1 MPEWTASARTPR
13 LPLANPT
20 AALTTTSTT
29 AATSETSAVRRAVDI
44 RGVYSPRKVLFS
56 ASRSAIVPLVMGAS
70 TTGNGPSSDRS
81 QVRCLVVDDHAA
93 VREGVKMILTRD
105 REISVIGESGS
116 GDGAV
121 EMADKRRPDVIVM
134 DVRMDGMDGFEAT
147 RKILAAHPEIAVI
160 LYTAHGERGL
170 LAEGLDCGARGYV
183 LKDAPPDDIVRAVKR
198 VAEGGAYV
206 DPTLASELVAPK
218 ATERLPAL
226 SGREREILGLLANG
240 YSNPEIAQR
249 LFISPETVRTHV
261 RNAMTKLEADTRT
274 QAVALAL
281 RYEFID

>member
-1 MPEWTASARTPR
+1 MGSTGTNDRSG
-13 LPLANPT
+13 
-20 AALTTTSTT
+20 TT
-29 AATSETSAVRRAVDI
+29 R
-44 RGVYSPRKVLFS
+44 
-56 ASRSAIVPLVMGAS
+56 
-70 TTGNGPSSDRS
+70 GNG
-81 QVRCLVVDDHAA
+81 QVRCMVVDDHAA

-116 GDGAV
+116 GDGAI
-121 EMADKRRPDVIVM
+121 EMASKRRPDVIVM

-147 RKILAAHPEIAVI
+147 RRIVATMPEVAVI

-206 DPTLASELVAPK
+206 DPTLASELVTPK

-226 SGREREILGLLANG
+226 SAREREILSMLSNG
-240 YSNPEIAQR
+240 MSNPEIAAK

-281 RYEFID
+281 RYALID

>member
-1 MPEWTASARTPR
+1 M
-13 LPLANPT
+13 
-20 AALTTTSTT
+20 
-29 AATSETSAVRRAVDI
+29 
-44 RGVYSPRKVLFS
+44 
-56 ASRSAIVPLVMGAS
+56 
-70 TTGNGPSSDRS
+70 
-81 QVRCLVVDDHAA
+81 VVDDHAA
-93 VREGVKMILTRD
+93 IREGVKMILARD
-105 REISVIGESGS
+105 REISVIGEASS

-121 EMADKRRPDVIVM
+121 DMAERRRPDVILM
-134 DVRMDGMDGFEAT
+134 DVRMRGMDGFEAT
-147 RKILAAHPEIAVI
+147 RRITATHPAIAII

-183 LKDAPPDDIVRAVKR
+183 LKDAPPDDIIRAVKR

-206 DPTLASELVAPK
+206 DPTLASELVSPK

-226 SGREREILGLLANG
+226 STREREILGLLANG
-240 YSNPEIAQR
+240 FSNPEIASR

-281 RYEFID
+281 RHSLIE

>member
-1 MPEWTASARTPR
+1 MSSAQ
-13 LPLANPT
+13 
-20 AALTTTSTT
+20 
-29 AATSETSAVRRAVDI
+29 ETE
-44 RGVYSPRKVLFS
+44 
-56 ASRSAIVPLVMGAS
+56 RSGERQ
-70 TTGNGPSSDRS
+70 NG

-93 VREGVKMILTRD
+93 IREGVKMILARD
-105 REISVIGESGS
+105 REISVVGEASS
-116 GDGAV
+116 GDAAV
-121 EMADKRRPDVIVM
+121 EMAERRRPDVILM
-134 DVRMDGMDGFEAT
+134 DVRMRGMDGFEAT
-147 RKILAAHPEIAVI
+147 RQITAAHPNMAVI

-206 DPTLASELVAPK
+206 DPTLASELVSPK
-218 ATERLPAL
+218 ATERIPAL

-240 YSNPEIAQR
+240 FSNPEIAAR

-261 RNAMTKLEADTRT
+261 RNAMAKLEADTRT

-281 RYEFID
+281 RYALID

>member
-1 MPEWTASARTPR
+1 MAVPQASGGDGEVHT
-13 LPLANPT
+13 
-20 AALTTTSTT
+20 
-29 AATSETSAVRRAVDI
+29 
-44 RGVYSPRKVLFS
+44 
-56 ASRSAIVPLVMGAS
+56 
-70 TTGNGPSSDRS
+70 

-105 REISVIGESGS
+105 REISVIGESSS

-121 EMADKRRPDVIVM
+121 DMAEKRRPDVIVM
-134 DVRMDGMDGFEAT
+134 DVRMEGMDGFEAT
-147 RKILAAHPEIAVI
+147 RQITAAHPEMAVI

-183 LKDAPPDDIVRAVKR
+183 LKEAPPDDIVRAVKR

-206 DPTLASELVAPK
+206 DPTLASELVTPK

-240 YSNPEIAQR
+240 FSNPDIAQR

>member
-1 MPEWTASARTPR
+1 M
-13 LPLANPT
+13 
-20 AALTTTSTT
+20 
-29 AATSETSAVRRAVDI
+29 
-44 RGVYSPRKVLFS
+44 
-56 ASRSAIVPLVMGAS
+56 
-70 TTGNGPSSDRS
+70 
-81 QVRCLVVDDHAA
+81 VVDDHAA

-105 REISVIGESGS
+105 REITVIGESGT
-116 GDGAV
+116 GEAAI
-121 EMADKRRPDVIVM
+121 EMAVRRRPDVIVM
-134 DVRMDGMDGFEAT
+134 DVRMEGMDGFAAT
-147 RKILAAHPEIAVI
+147 RHILEADPGVAVI

-206 DPTLASELVAPK
+206 DPTLASELVTPR

-240 YSNPEIAQR
+240 MSNPEIAAQ

-261 RNAMTKLEADTRT
+261 RNAMQKLEADTRT

-281 RYEFID
+281 RYALID

>member
-1 MPEWTASARTPR
+1 MILLPMAVSQASGGDAEVRT
-13 LPLANPT
+13 
-20 AALTTTSTT
+20 
-29 AATSETSAVRRAVDI
+29 
-44 RGVYSPRKVLFS
+44 
-56 ASRSAIVPLVMGAS
+56 
-70 TTGNGPSSDRS
+70 

-105 REISVIGESGS
+105 REISVIGESSS

-121 EMADKRRPDVIVM
+121 DMAEKRRPDVIVM
-134 DVRMDGMDGFEAT
+134 DVRMEGMDGFEAT
-147 RKILAAHPEIAVI
+147 RQITAAHPEMAVI

-183 LKDAPPDDIVRAVKR
+183 LKEAPPDDIVRAVKR

-206 DPTLASELVAPK
+206 DPTLASELVTPK

-240 YSNPEIAQR
+240 FSNPDIAQR

>member
-1 MPEWTASARTPR
+1 M
-13 LPLANPT
+13 
-20 AALTTTSTT
+20 
-29 AATSETSAVRRAVDI
+29 
-44 RGVYSPRKVLFS
+44 
-56 ASRSAIVPLVMGAS
+56 
-70 TTGNGPSSDRS
+70 
-81 QVRCLVVDDHAA
+81 VVDDHAA

-105 REISVIGESGS
+105 REISVIGESGT
-116 GDGAV
+116 GEAAI
-121 EMADKRRPDVIVM
+121 EMAARRRPDVVVM
-134 DVRMDGMDGFEAT
+134 DVRMEGMDGFAAT
-147 RKILAAHPEIAVI
+147 RRILEADPSVAVI

-206 DPTLASELVAPK
+206 DPTLASELVSPR

-226 SGREREILGLLANG
+226 SGREREILGMLADG
-240 YSNPEIAQR
+240 MSNPDIAAQ

-261 RNAMTKLEADTRT
+261 RNAMQKLEADTRT

-281 RYEFID
+281 RYALID

>member
-1 MPEWTASARTPR
+1 MIP
-13 LPLANPT
+13 
-20 AALTTTSTT
+20 
-29 AATSETSAVRRAVDI
+29 
-44 RGVYSPRKVLFS
+44 G
-56 ASRSAIVPLVMGAS
+56 VMGAS
-70 TTGNGPSSDRS
+70 DTGNGPSADRS

-147 RKILAAHPEIAVI
+147 RKIIAAHPDIAVI

-206 DPTLASELVAPK
+206 DPSACLPCQAASARSWDCWRT
-218 ATERLPAL
+218 ATP
-226 SGREREILGLLANG
+226 
-240 YSNPEIAQR
+240 
-249 LFISPETVRTHV
+249 
-261 RNAMTKLEADTRT
+261 TR
-274 QAVALAL
+274 
-281 RYEFID
+281 R

>member
-1 MPEWTASARTPR
+1 MGSAG
-13 LPLANPT
+13 
-20 AALTTTSTT
+20 TTEGPGDT
-29 AATSETSAVRRAVDI
+29 
-44 RGVYSPRKVLFS
+44 RK
-56 ASRSAIVPLVMGAS
+56 
-70 TTGNGPSSDRS
+70 NGL
-81 QVRCLVVDDHAA
+81 VRCMVVDDHAA

-116 GDGAV
+116 GDGAI

-147 RKILAAHPEIAVI
+147 RCIMAAHPEMAVI

-183 LKDAPPDDIVRAVKR
+183 LKEAPPDDIVRAVKR
-198 VAEGGAYV
+198 VADGGAYV
-206 DPTLASELVAPK
+206 DPTLASELVSPRS
-218 ATERLPAL
+218 TERLPAL
-226 SGREREILGLLANG
+226 SAREREILGLLANG

-274 QAVALAL
+274 QPVALAL

>member
-1 MPEWTASARTPR
+1 
-13 LPLANPT
+13 
-20 AALTTTSTT
+20 
-29 AATSETSAVRRAVDI
+29 
-44 RGVYSPRKVLFS
+44 
-56 ASRSAIVPLVMGAS
+56 
-70 TTGNGPSSDRS
+70 
-81 QVRCLVVDDHAA
+81 
-93 VREGVKMILTRD
+93 
-105 REISVIGESGS
+105 
-116 GDGAV
+116 
-121 EMADKRRPDVIVM
+121 M

-147 RKILAAHPEIAVI
+147 RRIMAAQPEVAVI

-206 DPTLASELVAPK
+206 DPTLASELVTPR

-226 SGREREILGLLANG
+226 SPREREILSMLANG
-240 YSNPEIAQR
+240 MSNPDIAGK

-281 RYEFID
+281 RHALIE

>member
-1 MPEWTASARTPR
+1 M
-13 LPLANPT
+13 
-20 AALTTTSTT
+20 
-29 AATSETSAVRRAVDI
+29 AATH
-44 RGVYSPRKVLFS
+44 G
-56 ASRSAIVPLVMGAS
+56 
-70 TTGNGPSSDRS
+70 TTQTERT
-81 QVRCLVVDDHAA
+81 QVRCMVVDDHAA
-93 VREGVKMILTRD
+93 VREGVKMILARD
-105 REISVIGESGS
+105 REITVIGESGS
-116 GDGAV
+116 GTGAI
-121 EMADKRRPDVIVM
+121 EMAGRRRPDVVVM

-147 RKILAAHPEIAVI
+147 RKIMAEYPEMAVI

-206 DPTLASELVAPK
+206 DPTLASELVSPK

-226 SGREREILGLLANG
+226 SAREREILGLLADGN
-240 YSNPEIAQR
+240 SNPEIAAK

-261 RNAMTKLEADTRT
+261 RNAMAKLEADTRT

-281 RYEFID
+281 RYALID

>member
-1 MPEWTASARTPR
+1 MGSMG
-13 LPLANPT
+13 
-20 AALTTTSTT
+20 TTGGSN
-29 AATSETSAVRRAVDI
+29 VRRE
-44 RGVYSPRKVLFS
+44 
-56 ASRSAIVPLVMGAS
+56 
-70 TTGNGPSSDRS
+70 NG
-81 QVRCLVVDDHAA
+81 QVRCMVVDDHAA
-93 VREGVKMILTRD
+93 VREGVKMILSRD

-116 GDGAV
+116 GDAAI
-121 EMADKRRPDVIVM
+121 EMAAKRRPDVIVM

-147 RKILAAHPEIAVI
+147 RRIMSAQPDVAVI

-206 DPTLASELVAPK
+206 DPTLASELVTPR

-226 SGREREILGLLANG
+226 SAREREILGMLANG
-240 YSNPEIAQR
+240 MSNPDIAGK

-281 RYEFID
+281 RHALIE

>member
-1 MPEWTASARTPR
+1 MST
-13 LPLANPT
+13 LA
-20 AALTTTSTT
+20 
-29 AATSETSAVRRAVDI
+29 
-44 RGVYSPRKVLFS
+44 
-56 ASRSAIVPLVMGAS
+56 
-70 TTGNGPSSDRS
+70 GNGSEETRA

-93 VREGVKMILTRD
+93 VREGVKMILARD
-105 REISVIGESGS
+105 REIAVIGESSS
-116 GDGAV
+116 GDGAID
-121 EMADKRRPDVIVM
+121 MAEKRRPDVIVM

-147 RKILAAHPEIAVI
+147 RRIMAAHPEMAVI

-183 LKDAPPDDIVRAVKR
+183 LKEAPPDDIIRAVKR
-198 VAEGGAYV
+198 VADGGAYV
-206 DPTLASELVAPK
+206 DPTLASELVSPRS
-218 ATERLPAL
+218 TERLPAL
-226 SGREREILGLLANG
+226 SAREREILGLLANG
-240 YSNPEIAQR
+240 FSNPDIAKR

>member
-1 MPEWTASARTPR
+1 M
-13 LPLANPT
+13 
-20 AALTTTSTT
+20 
-29 AATSETSAVRRAVDI
+29 AATH
-44 RGVYSPRKVLFS
+44 G
-56 ASRSAIVPLVMGAS
+56 
-70 TTGNGPSSDRS
+70 TTQTERT
-81 QVRCLVVDDHAA
+81 QVRCMVVDDHAA
-93 VREGVKMILTRD
+93 VREGVKMILARD
-105 REISVIGESGS
+105 REITVIGESGS
-116 GDGAV
+116 GTGAI
-121 EMADKRRPDVIVM
+121 EMAGRRRPDVVVM

-147 RKILAAHPEIAVI
+147 RKIMAEYPDMAVI

-206 DPTLASELVAPK
+206 DPTLASELVSPK

-226 SGREREILGLLANG
+226 SAREREILGLLADGN
-240 YSNPEIAQR
+240 SNPEIAAK

-261 RNAMTKLEADTRT
+261 RNAMAKLEADTRT

-281 RYEFID
+281 RYALID

>member
-1 MPEWTASARTPR
+1 M
-13 LPLANPT
+13 
-20 AALTTTSTT
+20 
-29 AATSETSAVRRAVDI
+29 
-44 RGVYSPRKVLFS
+44 
-56 ASRSAIVPLVMGAS
+56 
-70 TTGNGPSSDRS
+70 
-81 QVRCLVVDDHAA
+81 DDHAA

-116 GDGAV
+116 GESAI
-121 EMADKRRPDVIVM
+121 EMAARRRPDVVVM
-134 DVRMDGMDGFEAT
+134 DVRMEGMDGFEAT
-147 RKILAAHPEIAVI
+147 RRIVAELPDVAVI

-206 DPTLASELVAPK
+206 DPTLASELVTPR

-226 SGREREILGLLANG
+226 SAREREILSMLANG
-240 YSNPEIAQR
+240 MSNPEIAAK

-281 RYEFID
+281 RYALID

>member
-1 MPEWTASARTPR
+1 MGTERVGARR
-13 LPLANPT
+13 
-20 AALTTTSTT
+20 
-29 AATSETSAVRRAVDI
+29 D
-44 RGVYSPRKVLFS
+44 
-56 ASRSAIVPLVMGAS
+56 
-70 TTGNGPSSDRS
+70 NG
-81 QVRCLVVDDHAA
+81 QVRCMVVDDHAA

-105 REISVIGESGS
+105 REITVIGESGS
-116 GDGAV
+116 GGAAI
-121 EMADKRRPDVIVM
+121 EMAAKRKPDVIVM

-147 RKILAAHPEIAVI
+147 RRITAAQPDVGII

-206 DPTLASELVAPK
+206 DPTLASELVSPR
-218 ATERLPAL
+218 ATDRLPAL
-226 SGREREILGLLANG
+226 SGREREILGMLANG
-240 YSNPEIAQR
+240 MSNPDIAAK

-281 RYEFID
+281 RYALID

>member
-1 MPEWTASARTPR
+1 MIPP
-13 LPLANPT
+13 
-20 AALTTTSTT
+20 
-29 AATSETSAVRRAVDI
+29 
-44 RGVYSPRKVLFS
+44 
-56 ASRSAIVPLVMGAS
+56 VMGS
-70 TTGNGPSSDRS
+70 SDTGNGRAGDRS

-147 RKILAAHPEIAVI
+147 RKIIAAHPDIAVI